1 MIRCTPG
8 VLDCPCFQPFMAQVK
23 LDDGLLQL
31 TVFALDITD
40 FTGIGFS
47 CGISSQVALFDLRLN
62 FSQDP

>member
-1 MIRCTPG
+1 
-8 VLDCPCFQPFMAQVK
+8 MAQVK